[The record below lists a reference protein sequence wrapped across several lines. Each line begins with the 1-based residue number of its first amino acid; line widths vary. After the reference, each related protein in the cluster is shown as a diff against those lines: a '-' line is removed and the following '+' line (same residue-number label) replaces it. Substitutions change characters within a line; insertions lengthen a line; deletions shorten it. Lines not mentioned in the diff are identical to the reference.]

1 VNLFQ
6 NLVSIDYKFLTHMFL
21 SKTMITSD

>member
-1 VNLFQ
+1 
-6 NLVSIDYKFLTHMFL
+6 MFL